1 MYNSKLLEIF
11 RKLNAVEIRKLKK
24 FVVSPYF
31 FQHDDVVKL
40 YEYLFSKKYLSENN
54 TNRTKIFAAL
64 YGNVAYDDARL
75 RYITSLALDVLE
87 QFFQTEKNNQNEVQN
102 LLSIS
107 KTLHEKQL
115 NHHAANFLQK
125 AVSLHQTK
133 PTQNAAHWQQQLQL
147 EEELFKQSNQQSR
160 SKENNLQNILSTLD
174 QYYITQLL
182 KYACIAISYQQII
195 KHDYQYL
202 LLQNV
207 LELAQKDASILNET
221 SIIYYKIYQI
231 YTTTE
236 THYFDEI
243 LHLLPK
249 HARYFSLDELK
260 DIYLLII
267 NFGIK
272 QLNSGNKLFAQKL
285 YSIYKSGLQN
295 KVFIE
300 NENIS
305 RFTFTNIVF
314 TGLQT
319 GDFDGVFSFI
329 KNHEKYLPE
338 NFRKST
344 VGFNKARYHYFLKEY
359 KKSLQY
365 LTDYE
370 YNDILQNLA
379 VKNMQLKIYVETQ
392 EWEIL
397 DAFLNTF
404 SVFLHRQKG
413 LGYHQLNYKNTI
425 KYARRLAEVSASSK
439 KIKKSLADEIE
450 AEKNI
455 LDKDWFLERL
465 K

>member
-1 MYNSKLLEIF
+1 MYHTNLLELF
-11 RKLNAVEIRKLKK
+11 GKLNNEEIRKLKK

-31 FQHDDVVKL
+31 FRHNDVVKL

-54 TNRTKIFAAL
+54 TNRTKIFTAL

-115 NHHAANFLQK
+115 NHQAANFLQK

-174 QYYITQLL
+174 QYYVTQLL

-243 LHLLPK
+243 LHLLPN

-329 KNHEKYLPE
+329 KNHEKY
-338 NFRKST
+338 
-344 VGFNKARYHYFLKEY
+344 
-359 KKSLQY
+359 
-365 LTDYE
+365 
-370 YNDILQNLA
+370 
-379 VKNMQLKIYVETQ
+379 
-392 EWEIL
+392 
-397 DAFLNTF
+397 
-404 SVFLHRQKG
+404 
-413 LGYHQLNYKNTI
+413 
-425 KYARRLAEVSASSK
+425 
-439 KIKKSLADEIE
+439 
-450 AEKNI
+450 
-455 LDKDWFLERL
+455 
-465 K
+465 